1 MRKSDPKNAT
11 AQNNLLHGALTNL
24 SRIDPVPSAD
34 EAVQAGNGEGLVRI
48 VIETPRGSRVKYKFD
63 EDLRAFCLK
72 TVLPASM
79 VFPYNFGFIPRT
91 LGGDGDPLDVLLLME
106 ESLFPGCV
114 LSVRL
119 IGIVEVEQF
128 VEGQT
133 QRNDRLL
140 AMAATADLYS
150 QLQTLDDLPDH
161 LLSQIEEFFTQYHR
175 LGGKSSRTLARKGP
189 AEAHAL
195 VTAARQRAEEQT
207 L

>member
-11 AQNNLLHGALTNL
+11 AQNNLLHGALANL

-34 EAVQAGNGEGLVRI
+34 EAAQAGNGEGLVRI

-72 TVLPASM
+72 AVLPVGM
-79 VFPYNFGFIPRT
+79 VFPYNFGLVPRT
-91 LGGDGDPLDVLLLME
+91 LGGDGDLLDVLLLME
-106 ESLFPGCV
+106 EPLFPGCV

-119 IGIVEVEQF
+119 IGVMEVEQC
-128 VEGQT
+128 VQGQT

-140 AMAATADLYS
+140 AVAATADLYS
-150 QLQTLDDLPDH
+150 QLQTPDDLPGH
-161 LLSQIEEFFTQYHR
+161 VLSQIEEFFTQYHK
-175 LGGKSSRTLARKGP
+175 LQGKTSRTLARKGP
-189 AEAHAL
+189 AEAHTL
-195 VTAARQRAEEQT
+195 LTMARQQAEART